1 MGLAINI
8 GMERDDCFCSDMT
21 NLKAVPKQGTNA
33 HLS

>member
-21 NLKAVPKQGTNA
+21 NLKAKYQNKEQT
-33 HLS
+33 HI